1 MSRISPPV
9 RTRPG
14 AIRHHY
20 ADPLVIEISASE
32 HTGDESAHV
41 VTAELL
47 ADASNDLRAGGIT
60 RFVP

>member
-1 MSRISPPV
+1 MWSVDDHFAAV
-9 RTRPG
+9 RDDRLQ
-14 AIRHHY
+14 
-20 ADPLVIEISASE
+20 LVEALGISASE